1 MTQGVDTF
9 KMVPLAPPAG
19 CPLSNDPLFK
29 VSEGRPL
36 RSNRTRDGEGVKK
49 WKGFSDDTF
58 LSLRSDKSLAS
69 GKKYLTKYLI
79 CNNIIQYEESGSK
92 ESKFTEEDP
101 GLF

>member
-1 MTQGVDTF
+1 LTLKRVQGDR
-9 KMVPLAPPAG
+9 KR
-19 CPLSNDPLFK
+19 LFQRFCNP
-29 VSEGRPL
+29 S
-36 RSNRTRDGEGVKK
+36 EGVKK
-49 WKGFSDDTF
+49 LKAFSDYTF
-58 LSLRSDKSLAS
+58 LSLRLDKSLAW

>member
-1 MTQGVDTF
+1 M
-9 KMVPLAPPAG
+9 
-19 CPLSNDPLFK
+19 
-29 VSEGRPL
+29 
-36 RSNRTRDGEGVKK
+36 
-49 WKGFSDDTF
+49 KGFSDDTF
-58 LSLRSDKSLAS
+58 LSVQLDQSLAS

>member
-1 MTQGVDTF
+1 VGAKNNF
-9 KMVPLAPPAG
+9 ISRFNA
-19 CPLSNDPLFK
+19 S
-29 VSEGRPL
+29 
-36 RSNRTRDGEGVKK
+36 EGVKK
-49 WKGFSDDTF
+49 LKGFSDDTF
-58 LSLRSDKSLAS
+58 LSLRLDQSLAS